1 MSYIYI
7 YSSIKLLRIRQWIK
21 NFFVFAPLFFSLK
34 FFDFLSVKST
44 CNAFFFFCFLSSCVY
59 IINDIVDREKDAKHP
74 KKKNRPLASG
84 VLSVKDALFLLFF
97 CIIIVVC
104 FLMAINNLKVMF
116 VGILYLLVN
125 LLYSFL
131 LKHIVIVDVIVISL
145 GFILRVYAGA
155 YVIDVTVSSY
165 IFMTTLFLTLFLG
178 FSKRKMELLKQGA
191 EARSVL
197 RFYSIE
203 AINQYITICSAL
215 TIISYALY
223 VLDPSTIVRFD
234 TNRLIYSLFFVIYGI
249 FKYIYLI
256 NNDEI
261 IEDPTDAVYSDKIL
275 MCVCLSYVA
284 YIVLILCKI
293 I

>member
-1 MSYIYI
+1 M
-7 YSSIKLLRIRQWIK
+7 RIRQWIK